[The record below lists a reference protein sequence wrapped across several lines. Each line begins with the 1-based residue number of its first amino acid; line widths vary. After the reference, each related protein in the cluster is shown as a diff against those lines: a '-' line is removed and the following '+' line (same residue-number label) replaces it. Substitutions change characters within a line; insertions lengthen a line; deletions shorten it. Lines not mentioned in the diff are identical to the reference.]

1 MVWTRSLHVGGAA
14 WFGHVHCMWCSMV
27 WTCSLHVG
35 GAAWFGH
42 VHCVWCSMV
51 WTCSLHVGDI
61 RREMLKMLLV
71 YTRGEDETWISQK
84 TE

>member
-1 MVWTRSLHVGGAA
+1 MAGVVQHGLDTFTACG
-14 WFGHVHCMWCSMV
+14 
-27 WTCSLHVG
+27 
-35 GAAWFGH
+35 
-42 VHCVWCSMV
+42 WCSMV